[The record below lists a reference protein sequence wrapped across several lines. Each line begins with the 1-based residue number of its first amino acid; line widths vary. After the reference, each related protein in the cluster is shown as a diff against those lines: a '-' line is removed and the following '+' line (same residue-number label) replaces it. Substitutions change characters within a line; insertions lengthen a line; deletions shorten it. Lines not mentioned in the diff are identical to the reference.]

1 MGNFPYFVGIFEEL
15 CPTPQD
21 RTRVFLLELP
31 LPAPWY
37 PCWYLG
43 CLASKSRYIRGRWG
57 KLTDNLVYVEFWS
70 SSPVCQVLLSK
81 DFKWILL
88 LKFFPGSTTMF
99 NEIYRVKYTYPIL
112 PQIRTP
118 SSLLSI
124 INSSNSS
131 ICCWP
136 GYLVS

>member
-21 RTRVFLLELP
+21 RTRAFLLELS

-37 PCWYLG
+37 PLLVFRLPCIQIKVYQR
-43 CLASKSRYIRGRWG
+43 KVG

-88 LKFFPGSTTMF
+88 LKFFPGSTTIF
-99 NEIYRVKYTYPIL
+99 NKIYRVKYTYPIL

-131 ICCWP
+131 ICWWP
-136 GYLVS
+136 G